1 MDCFTYYTQISVKS
15 KKDTYNANPIYSR
28 NKDYKITR
36 FVVCALAPKTSALQ
50 KFKEES
56 YKFSKTCSKIEERN
70 AVTEEIPHHSIY
82 YASGH
87 V

>member
-1 MDCFTYYTQISVKS
+1 MKS
-15 KKDTYNANPIYSR
+15 KTDTCNANPTHPR
-28 NKDYKITR
+28 NKRYKVMR

-56 YKFSKTCSKIEERN
+56 YKISKTCGKTEERN
-70 AVTEEIPHHSIY
+70 AVTGKIPHYSIY
-82 YASGH
+82 YASEH